1 MNWYGLLALGLG
13 IALVYM
19 AITGKYQLTL
29 AKLASTPLTPVSGG
43 SSGGGTVYTGPRP
56 GHGPTIPGTSI
67 GL

>member
-43 SSGGGTVYTGPRP
+43 GTVYTGPRP